1 MTSKG
6 RTGRLRP
13 RLYEIVALGN
23 VLVVLVALR
32 AVGRLPAIPWEL
44 LLGVRVFLVPM
55 AAFVAAFLAVRALAI
70 AVRQGSGRARLFLS
84 VMLRPASAL
93 DLLRLLA
100 VSGLVYFGH
109 IWLKVQV
116 PFLNPRLYDAGLARV
131 DAAFHLGLNPGPLAL
146 GLFPWP
152 AVWRAI
158 DAYYAAFVP
167 LTVAGFAWFI
177 TTPAILARARFAA
190 GFALLWIAGAWLYVA
205 IPSLGPCY
213 VFPADWAEAGP
224 SLPLQVAT
232 QKLLMEHYRMLLA
245 AAAHHATVRIIP
257 LFGIGAMPSLHV
269 AAHAFLA
276 FFAWKRSR
284 PIFILF
290 AAATV
295 LTFYGSLVTGWHYA
309 VDGYAGVLLAFLC
322 WRVGEPISS
331 SRPRATAPPAGN
343 VVAAFRS

>member
-6 RTGRLRP
+6 RARRLRP

-55 AAFVAAFLAVRALAI
+55 AAFVAAALAVRALAI

-93 DLLRLLA
+93 DL
-100 VSGLVYFGH
+100 
-109 IWLKVQV
+109 
-116 PFLNPRLYDAGLARV
+116 
-131 DAAFHLGLNPGPLAL
+131 

-152 AVWRAI
+152 PLWRAI
-158 DAYYAAFVP
+158 DAYYAGFVP

-177 TTPAILARARFAA
+177 TAPAILARARFAA

-213 VFPADWAEAGP
+213 VYPADWAGAGP

-232 QKLLMEHYRMLLA
+232 QKLLMEHYRMLLT

-276 FFAWKRSR
+276 F
-284 PIFILF
+284 
-290 AAATV
+290 
-295 LTFYGSLVTGWHYA
+295 
-309 VDGYAGVLLAFLC
+309 LC
-322 WRVGEPISS
+322 WRLGERISS
-331 SRPRATAPPAGN
+331 WRPRATVPPAGN
-343 VVAAFRS
+343 VAAAFRS